1 MDNEF
6 EKYDAFEKRLTEN
19 YPNMFSQ
26 PYGGICVGEGWW
38 PIIEN
43 LCATIQGHI
52 NWKNKDQ
59 EVVPQIVVGQIK
71 EKFGRLRFYLSR
83 EDDVMHG
90 MVSMAEYMSA
100 HICETCGERG
110 ELRAGSWLVTLC
122 DMHHQART
130 GKIPH
135 GHT

>member
-1 MDNEF
+1 MNPDLTQKLLDKYPKLFSNQQFWGF
-6 EKYDAFEKRLTEN
+6 ECGDGWYDILDHLCGAISEYTYLDVMSKSPYDANEI
-19 YPNMFSQ
+19 Y
-26 PYGGICVGEGWW
+26 V
-38 PIIEN
+38 
-43 LCATIQGHI
+43 
-52 NWKNKDQ
+52 D
-59 EVVPQIVVGQIK
+59 QIK

-110 ELRAGSWLVTLC
+110 QLRTGSWLVTLC
-122 DMHHQART
+122 DKHNNERI
-130 GKIPH
+130 GKVPH